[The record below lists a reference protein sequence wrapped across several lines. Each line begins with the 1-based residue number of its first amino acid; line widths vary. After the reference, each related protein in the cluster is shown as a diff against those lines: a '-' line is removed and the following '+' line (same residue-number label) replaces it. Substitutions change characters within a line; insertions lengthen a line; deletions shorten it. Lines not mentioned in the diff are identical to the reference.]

1 MGKLSWFRRIFARLF
16 DIKDIE
22 FLEETSVKE
31 LYKKNWD
38 IAWPSVLEGALLSV
52 INSADTIMVGTV
64 GLSAIASVGLAA
76 QPRMILLILG
86 QSICVGTTAV
96 VARRK
101 GAGDR
106 KAANACLKLSLIIVT
121 ILGLAMS
128 LLGFFLAEPFMILSG
143 ANEDTME
150 MSVTYFK
157 VISCAMVFNYW
168 SLCVCAALKAIGL
181 TRVTL
186 ITNLTSNI
194 VNIIFNY
201 LLIGGNFGFPRLGV
215 LGAAIATAFGTFVSC
230 CVAFYFVL
238 RPGGY
243 LHLKLFEKVVWDK
256 NCLKGIFTVGSSSI
270 AESVFLRIGFLIN
283 QVIVAKI
290 STNVYATY
298 QIVQQ
303 VSSLSFTVG
312 DGLAIASTS
321 LIGQSLGEK
330 RKDLA
335 KANVKITR
343 NLSVV
348 SAIILMA
355 IVFFTRKLIPRLFTD
370 VEAVIEDASIAFIV
384 IAVGLI
390 PQNGRIVYSGCLRG
404 AGDAKYVA
412 IISLISVT
420 IVRPIATYIFCY
432 PVAAM
437 LPGMYFAVTGP
448 WISFVI
454 DSLLRDVLLKRR
466 IDQGKW
472 LDIKL

>member
-1 MGKLSWFRRIFARLF
+1 M
-16 DIKDIE
+16 
-22 FLEETSVKE
+22 
-31 LYKKNWD
+31 
-38 IAWPSVLEGALLSV
+38 
-52 INSADTIMVGTV
+52 
-64 GLSAIASVGLAA
+64 
-76 QPRMILLILG
+76 
-86 QSICVGTTAV
+86 
-96 VARRK
+96 
-101 GAGDR
+101 
-106 KAANACLKLSLIIVT
+106 
-121 ILGLAMS
+121 
-128 LLGFFLAEPFMILSG
+128 
-143 ANEDTME
+143 
-150 MSVTYFK
+150 
-157 VISCAMVFNYW
+157 
-168 SLCVCAALKAIGL
+168 
-181 TRVTL
+181 
-186 ITNLTSNI
+186 
-194 VNIIFNY
+194 
-201 LLIGGNFGFPRLGV
+201 
-215 LGAAIATAFGTFVSC
+215 
-230 CVAFYFVL
+230 
-238 RPGGY
+238 
-243 LHLKLFEKVVWDK
+243 
-256 NCLKGIFTVGSSSI
+256 
-270 AESVFLRIGFLIN
+270 
-283 QVIVAKI
+283 AKI